1 MNGAWWGLRE
11 QHGLIW
17 GWDSETPCHN
27 AIIGLN
33 FLSPHTP
40 LFLSRIRSLIG
51 HRLDCVLLY
60 YPNQATNTWPFGMKY
75 HLISIVPRAKWIDP
89 TSPEN
94 VVEERGSLDLAVRSE
109 VACQHAQILV
119 VSPEPRARG
128 REVSQIA
135 NSNTLNIFT
144 QYWLVV
150 ACTFVTN
157 SFGNAVSYLLSS
169 LPYLNWLRSGF

>member
-1 MNGAWWGLRE
+1 MLLLGLTFFLHTLHYLYQEFDHWSDIAWTASYFIIQIRP
-11 QHGLIW
+11 LIH
-17 GWDSETPCHN
+17 D
-27 AIIGLN
+27 
-33 FLSPHTP
+33 
-40 LFLSRIRSLIG
+40 
-51 HRLDCVLLY
+51 LL
-60 YPNQATNTWPFGMKY
+60 AWSY

-135 NSNTLNIFT
+135 NSNTLSIFT